1 MLKIT
6 DIDNII
12 IISGVIYMGSY
23 EKYYVGR
30 CIECDKE
37 KFVPVKFYKVKGMDV
52 CEYCG
57 GKVHIDMSDIVLDK
71 K

>member
-1 MLKIT
+1 
-6 DIDNII
+6 
-12 IISGVIYMGSY
+12 MGSY

-37 KFVPVKFYKVKGMDV
+37 KFIPIKFYKVKGMDV